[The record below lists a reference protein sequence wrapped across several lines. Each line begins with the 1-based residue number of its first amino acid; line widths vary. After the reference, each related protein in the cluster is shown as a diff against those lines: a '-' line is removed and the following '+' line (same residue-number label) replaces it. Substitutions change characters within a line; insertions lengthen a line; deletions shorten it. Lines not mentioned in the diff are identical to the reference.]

1 MIHINNLFGTPK
13 PKFANSTEAI
23 KDYFK
28 RNKRLTQL
36 ECCQLFLNWNLH
48 KVVERLNRV
57 HKMNITKETKTVKTK
72 YGYTTDITVYINN
85 D

>member
-1 MIHINNLFGTPK
+1 MSILNIFK
-13 PKFANSTEAI
+13 PKQESASSTDAI